1 MSDASGARA
10 SVRRP
15 AFTVLMTADAVGG
28 VWTYALTLA
37 RALAGR
43 GVRTVLATMG
53 ARPAAAQRAEAH
65 AVDGLVLEESD
76 YRLEWM
82 DGAFAAS
89 AGEAHEVERAGEW
102 LLALERRHRPDLVQ
116 VNGFAHAALAFRAP
130 VLLVAHSS
138 VCTWFRAVKG
148 VAAPASYDAY
158 RAAVSAGLSRAQ
170 LVVAPTAAML
180 NALLDEYPEQRRSAD
195 IGDRSR
201 VIANGI
207 DDEPATPDARVRSD
221 GATRSR
227 ARIVA
232 SGRLWDEA
240 KNLAALERVAPDLA
254 WPVRVAG
261 SLASPDGTSTATA
274 AGNVTLLGTLDAD
287 EMRRELASATIF
299 AHPARYEP
307 FGLAALEAARA
318 GCALVLGDIPS
329 LREVWADAALYVAP
343 DDHDALL
350 VTLRSLGADAELRAR
365 WSARARAR
373 SLLFTTRRMSDAYL
387 SAYRSLLGDVVP
399 VQLCG

>member
-1 MSDASGARA
+1 M
-10 SVRRP
+10 
-15 AFTVLMTADAVGG
+15 
-28 VWTYALTLA
+28 
-37 RALAGR
+37 
-43 GVRTVLATMG
+43 
-53 ARPAAAQRAEAH
+53 
-65 AVDGLVLEESD
+65 
-76 YRLEWM
+76 
-82 DGAFAAS
+82 
-89 AGEAHEVERAGEW
+89 
-102 LLALERRHRPDLVQ
+102 
-116 VNGFAHAALAFRAP
+116 
-130 VLLVAHSS
+130 
-138 VCTWFRAVKG
+138 
-148 VAAPASYDAY
+148 
-158 RAAVSAGLSRAQ
+158 SAGLSRAQ